1 MAAAMVYLR
10 SGSGALRILSSPP
23 ALVHEIQK
31 LNELVTVKY
40 SVQKVVGLEEQKL
53 PFGTEKLLLIVQA
66 KVLGGIDLQQMREG
80 DVIAQPQGG
89 FVVRLPRPAILHVII
104 DEKETKVWDRQVTWW
119 TPWVPY
125 NNDLE
130 RKARLTAIE
139 EVKQSAMQMGVLEDA
154 QRQAEAVIRNFLEA
168 FGVKQITFRSTS

>member
-1 MAAAMVYLR
+1 MVYLR
-10 SGSGALRILSSPP
+10 SGFGGLRILSSPP

-80 DVIAQPQGG
+80 DVIPQPQGG

-154 QRQAEAVIRNFLEA
+154 QRQAEAVIRNLLEA